1 MVEGIDLNVCDQYMN
16 MYIKIYHRAESMKRN
31 PINWCY
37 FDCRISS

>member
-16 MYIKIYHRAESMKRN
+16 MYEIYHRAESMKRN